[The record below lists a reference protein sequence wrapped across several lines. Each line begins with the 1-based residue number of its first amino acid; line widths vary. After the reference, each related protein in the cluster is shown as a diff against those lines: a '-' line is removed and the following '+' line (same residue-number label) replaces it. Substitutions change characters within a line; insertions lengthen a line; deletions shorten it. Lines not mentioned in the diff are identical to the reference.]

1 MAAMATAL
9 PCTTKKTIKMKK
21 QNISLSI
28 MAASLLLIIA
38 SCSKQDV
45 TVPNP
50 YVKPVTQG
58 FIDTPYRS
66 NNQFADTPYRRS
78 VVQPANKTNVQLN
91 NQFADTPYL
100 NTNHFADTP
109 YLKTG
114 KRVNSVK

>member
-1 MAAMATAL
+1 
-9 PCTTKKTIKMKK
+9 MKK

-28 MAASLLLIIA
+28 IAASLLLIIA

-66 NNQFADTPYRRS
+66 NNQFADTPYRRL
-78 VVQPANKTNVQLN
+78 VVKPVNADQLPIS

-100 NTNHFADTP
+100 SNNHFADTP

-114 KRVNSVK
+114 KRVNNMK